1 MSITAPVLQKDM
13 QKKQVLDEFLKYCN
27 QMQIEAL
34 MQHDPIAL
42 CTWIKEAR
50 LARREIAALYR
61 AKEKHDAERERDRK
75 NILGIIRRLRSQG
88 VNADVVERA
97 HYITLSQEVS

>member
-27 QMQIEAL
+27 QMQIQAL
-34 MQHDPIAL
+34 RTHDEKL
-42 CTWIKEAR
+42 LREWVKEAR
-50 LARREIAALYR
+50 LARRELAALYR

-88 VNADVVERA
+88 VSADVVERA
-97 HYITLSQEVS
+97 HYITLSEEVS

>member
-27 QMQIEAL
+27 QMQIEAI

-50 LARREIAALYR
+50 LARRELAALYR
-61 AKEKHDAERERDRK
+61 AKEKHDEERERDCK

-88 VNADVVERA
+88 VNADLVERA
-97 HYITLSQEVS
+97 HYITLSEEVS

>member
-13 QKKQVLDEFLKYCN
+13 QKKQVLGEFLKYCN

-34 MQHDPIAL
+34 IQHDPIAL

-50 LARREIAALYR
+50 LARRELAALYR
-61 AKEKHDAERERDRK
+61 AKEKHDEERERDRK

-97 HYITLSQEVS
+97 HYITLSEEVS

>member
-27 QMQIEAL
+27 QMQIEAI

-50 LARREIAALYR
+50 LARRELAALYR
-61 AKEKHDAERERDRK
+61 AKEKHDEERERDRK

-97 HYITLSQEVS
+97 HYITLSEEVS

>member
-50 LARREIAALYR
+50 LARRELAALYR
-61 AKEKHDAERERDRK
+61 AKEKHDEERERDRK

-97 HYITLSQEVS
+97 HYITLSEEVS

>member
-13 QKKQVLDEFLKYCN
+13 QKRQVLDEFLKYCN

-34 MQHDPIAL
+34 MQHDSIAL

-50 LARREIAALYR
+50 LARRELAALYR
-61 AKEKHDAERERDRK
+61 AKEKHNEERERDRT

-97 HYITLSQEVS
+97 HYITLSEEVS

>member
-27 QMQIEAL
+27 QRQIEAL
-34 MQHDPIAL
+34 MQHNPIAL

-50 LARREIAALYR
+50 LARRELAALYR
-61 AKEKHDAERERDRK
+61 AKEKHDDERERDRK

-97 HYITLSQEVS
+97 HYITLSEEVS